1 MSIFWKPQKGR
12 VLVNDYDVKDI
23 GYKQIR
29 SHVGIVSQDCP
40 LFNATIKENIAYARM
55 NATHEEIVDAAK
67 SAELKVLIRRINR
80 NKVHLYTEELTDSL
94 AFHSKKH
101 LGYVWTL
108 LPNATVVSRLSQK
121 ASTVSCF
128 K

>member
-1 MSIFWKPQKGR
+1 M
-12 VLVNDYDVKDI
+12 NDYDVKDI

-67 SAELKVLIRRINR
+67 SAELKVLKRRINR
-80 NKVHLYTEELTDSL
+80 NKVHLSTVELIDDLSL
-94 AFHSKKH
+94 FSKK
-101 LGYVWTL
+101 YC
-108 LPNATVVSRLSQK
+108 SYI
-121 ASTVSCF
+121 
-128 K
+128 